1 MRAFLVSIRFVAGV
15 CLLLL
20 FHTSTWAQINSS
32 DGLRAPGDWNSWTN
46 TQDMGGDFDLARLT
60 TGLLRWTTTFQYT
73 GTTGSVSFK
82 FASSGASGV
91 WHNQWSGHAF
101 TMDAVNSVGYG
112 DFGNNTVDLVQ
123 NNYYTIVFKDNGYAT
138 TDVSLMETSVAPV
151 SVSSS
156 SRATAVATNPGP
168 GQDVTINV
176 TLSAA
181 KSGDE
186 RVYLIYTTDSWASR
200 DYVEVTNFSGTTS
213 GSAVIPGQSAS
224 TTINYYVMTSTMD
237 LNGVAANEAD
247 YDLRSIAIG
256 GSGTYDVA
264 ASWTTAASPTSWSAA
279 SSWDAGAVPD
289 ASTPVTIGQSLT
301 LDADV
306 TVSNLTINS
315 GATLTASDGTNR
327 TLTIASG
334 GAIANNGSFAASS
347 GKVSF
352 AGSGSVTGTIAF
364 NDVSLSG
371 GGVNFGLSSTVNGTM
386 EILTGGYVDT
396 NPPTYGSS
404 STLKYNPGVNF
415 GVGTEWNSPHHVTVS
430 SGTELDFNAS
440 AARSCSG
447 NVNID
452 AGGHLNMDVMEAALS
467 VAGNVAINGILSM
480 STLPGGDLEVGGN
493 FELASGGTFNEN
505 DRALDFN
512 GAGAQ
517 AINGPELTLKYMIVE
532 KQTGTLTLNTPLNIE
547 PGGILWPTQGA
558 MNLDGN
564 ALTMRSDATGTAVV
578 GEVGG
583 TVTGNITFERYV
595 PAVTDGV
602 SWLAVGNY
610 VNGAT
615 RADWTSSFGTDYH
628 LVLDW
633 DETATL
639 PTFAN
644 EAAAS
649 PWQPVTNAS
658 DALHND
664 GEGYLV
670 FTVANSSPTLSATG
684 TYNSSQQDLVGLTV
698 SNGANQGGGWHLVS
712 NPFPSAISGTEFLAD
727 NASLISRYYMY
738 DNDAD
743 VFKTDITGAPTTIDI
758 GQSFWIQ
765 VSSAGTVSFEIDQ
778 AVASSNSFLRSVDP
792 FDAGMAALRIEQPDG
807 KFGNTFI
814 RFHENATHEWEWELD
829 ATHRNS
835 ANGWTPELY
844 TQLENNHKLAINSIP
859 AIMEA
864 STVMSFVVETGSS
877 GSVEISAESGYSM
890 PDGTCAF
897 IEDSETGEVMP
908 FTSGESMELDLEPFE
923 TYADRFFIHFMNS
936 PEFEATSSYCE
947 GGVVHFVGEDSGLW
961 NIEWSSLD
969 GAMNGEGCVTGLE
982 TGHYVFSGE
991 NELTH
996 CYTETELE
1004 ISSVCMGDFN
1014 LNGERDIT
1022 DLLILLVGIQ
1032 PVENFEGTFPSTDCD
1047 CDGAMT
1053 TLDLLMFLPQFGNVC
1068 AD

>member
-20 FHTSTWAQINSS
+20 FHTSTWVQAQINES

-46 TQDMGGDFDLARLT
+46 TLNMGGDFDLARST
-60 TGLLRWTTTFQYT
+60 SGLLRWTTTFQYT

-237 LNGVAANEAD
+237 LNGVAANETD

-386 EILTGGYVDT
+386 EILSGGYVDT
-396 NPPTYGSS
+396 NPPTYGAS

-447 NVNID
+447 NVTID
-452 AGGHLNMDVMEAALS
+452 AGGHLNMDVMEAALT

-558 MNLDGN
+558 MNLNGN

-595 PAVTDGV
+595 PE
-602 SWLAVGNY
+602 N
-610 VNGAT
+610 
-615 RADWTSSFGTDYH
+615 
-628 LVLDW
+628 
-633 DETATL
+633 
-639 PTFAN
+639 
-644 EAAAS
+644 
-649 PWQPVTNAS
+649 
-658 DALHND
+658 
-664 GEGYLV
+664 
-670 FTVANSSPTLSATG
+670 
-684 TYNSSQQDLVGLTV
+684 
-698 SNGANQGGGWHLVS
+698 
-712 NPFPSAISGTEFLAD
+712 
-727 NASLISRYYMY
+727 
-738 DNDAD
+738 DNDATSF
-743 VFKTDITGAPTTIDI
+743 VNLSSYVSGINASNWTGAGANYVFEYDETNLGGINDGWVATTGELTVGKGYMAQFPGAAGVTLSCTGALTSGDQAVSVTHSAGTSDNGWNLVGNPYPCSVNFADLTWSGTAPAGFYVWDEDAGGYTQEPVTGAIGV
-758 GQSFWIQ
+758 GQSFWVQ
-765 VSSAGTVSFEIDQ
+765 VGASQTLTFTESAKTTASNPFVRSADEWVVFALRASEPNGHWSRGIRVMDPNASAAFDPSCDLRTLGDPMEEERIMVWFETADNESVSVLATHPDDASAVPVQLLTQGAGTCFFD
-778 AVASSNSFLRSVDP
+778 LDP
-792 FDAGMAALRIEQPDG
+792 A
-807 KFGNTFI
+807 FGIPEGTCLTLQDTWTG
-814 RFHENATHEWEWELD
+814 NA
-829 ATHRNS
+829 
-835 ANGWTPELY
+835 Y
-844 TQLENNHKLAINSIP
+844 TLTD
-859 AIMEA
+859 
-864 STVMSFVVETGSS
+864 STVV
-877 GSVEISAESGYSM
+877 A
-890 PDGTCAF
+890 
-897 IEDSETGEVMP
+897 IE
-908 FTSGESMELDLEPFE
+908 LEPH
-923 TYADRFFIHFMNS
+923 THYADRFVLGS
-936 PEFEATSSYCE
+936 EAQPDVAASSTWCDGGQVVLGWDAAEAAGWTVAWTGPSTGEVSGESSFSGLPAGDYELTWEHE
-947 GGVVHFVGEDSGLW
+947 GGVCA
-961 NIEWSSLD
+961 
-969 GAMNGEGCVTGLE
+969 GAT
-982 TGHYVFSGE
+982 
-991 NELTH
+991 
-996 CYTETELE
+996 
-1004 ISSVCMGDFN
+1004 SVEVLGACQGDFT
-1014 LNGERDIT
+1014 GDGHRGSP
-1022 DLLILLVGIQ
+1022 DLLGLLASIQ
-1032 PVENFEGTFPSTDCD
+1032 PSPPPAALSQYDCD
-1047 CDGAMT
+1047 CDGA
-1053 TLDLLMFLPQFGNVC
+1053 LAIGDVLSFLSVFGLSCNPEE
-1068 AD
+1068 